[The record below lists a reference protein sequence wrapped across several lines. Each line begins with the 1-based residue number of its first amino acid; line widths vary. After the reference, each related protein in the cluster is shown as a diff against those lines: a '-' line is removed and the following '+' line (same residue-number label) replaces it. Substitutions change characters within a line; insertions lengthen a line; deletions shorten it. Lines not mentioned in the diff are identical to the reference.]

1 MASRLTTFIVVLI
14 VTGTLVAGLI
24 VGAQREDVN
33 GPVDLIITNGQVFTG
48 AGGALAQAVAVR
60 GNKIL
65 KVGTNRDVKRLRR
78 RQTVSI
84 DAHGATVLAGFND
97 SHAHLILGG
106 LGLKQLDLLN
116 ARTLDAIKDT
126 VREYAT
132 ANADRP
138 WVLGR
143 GWYYEPFGTSLPT
156 RVLLD
161 SLVPDR
167 PAFLTAYDGH
177 TAMGEL
183 TRARGGR
190 HYPTDEGSE
199 ARPDRERC
207 PHGRTHWCAGGIGD
221 GADGRRGATTDTR
234 GPAAGAARRGVAGA
248 QPGCDQR
255 SGPRLEP

>member
-1 MASRLTTFIVVLI
+1 MASRLTTFIIVLI

-24 VGAQREDVN
+24 VGAQREDEN

-126 VREYAT
+126 CASMPLRMRTGPGSSVAAGT
-132 ANADRP
+132 TNHS
-138 WVLGR
+138 GR
-143 GWYYEPFGTSLPT
+143 RFRRGCCST
-156 RVLLD
+156 RSCRID
-161 SLVPDR
+161 PRSSP
-167 PAFLTAYDGH
+167 LTMD
-177 TAMGEL
+177 
-183 TRARGGR
+183 TR
-190 HYPTDEGSE
+190 D
-199 ARPDRERC
+199 
-207 PHGRTHWCAGGIGD
+207 GRTHARSRRP
-221 GADGRRGATTDTR
+221 ALRAGRRTR
-234 GPAAGAARRGVAGA
+234 SAAG
-248 QPGCDQR
+248 
-255 SGPRLEP
+255 S